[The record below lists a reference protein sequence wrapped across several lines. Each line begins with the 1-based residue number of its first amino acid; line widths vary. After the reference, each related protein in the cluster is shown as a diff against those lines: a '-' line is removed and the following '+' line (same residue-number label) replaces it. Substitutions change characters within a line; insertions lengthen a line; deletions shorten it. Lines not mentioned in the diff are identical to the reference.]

1 MHEKGSGW
9 LCVAQRAN
17 AHSQSLV
24 DTLIGAHASTY
35 QVMEVSNSG
44 CGSYGCP
51 LSSTG
56 LQKSKVASIR
66 TIASHT
72 VVSAKCLP
80 GQMLYVIRVQF
91 EPSLLQK
98 SPREALTDAPTR
110 RQRSQEAPPPNLVVS
125 GGSAQE

>member
-9 LCVAQRAN
+9 LCAAQRAN

-44 CGSYGCP
+44 CGSYACP

-66 TIASHT
+66 AIASHT

-80 GQMLYVIRVQF
+80 GQMLYVFRVHF
-91 EPSLLQK
+91 EPSVTK
-98 SPREALTDAPTR
+98 IPARGTHRRPTR
-110 RQRSQEAPPPNLVVS
+110 RQRSREAPHPNLVVP
-125 GGSAQE
+125 GGSVQV